1 MKLGAAAVGGIV
13 VVMVR
18 HAGER
23 GFDRGEGLQVRKMG
37 GVACIGWSEGAIEG
51 ACLERLEL
59 RAEGEGWKRGS
70 GWHLARRIVA
80 SAGTG

>member
-23 GFDRGEGLQVRKMG
+23 RFDRGKGLQVRKMG
-37 GVACIGWSEGAIEG
+37 GVACVGWSEGTIER
-51 ACLERLEL
+51 ARLERLEL
-59 RAEGEGWKRGS
+59 RAEGKWWKRGS
-70 GWHLARRIVA
+70 GWHLTR
-80 SAGTG
+80 